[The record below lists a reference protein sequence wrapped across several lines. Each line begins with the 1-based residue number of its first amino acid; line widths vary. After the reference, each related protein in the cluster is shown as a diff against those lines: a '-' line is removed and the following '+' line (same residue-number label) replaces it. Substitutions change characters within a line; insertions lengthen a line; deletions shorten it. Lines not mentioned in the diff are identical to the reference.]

1 MGRAFGFG
9 VTWSPF
15 VYVCVHLCR
24 HLQCVCAGKKRSK
37 FQEQVFKK
45 KVMGGLGISIHLKSI
60 HLCVCS
66 QEKKQPRHLYPPV
79 TTTTTPFWGTCVC
92 LSTKLQSTGVQ
103 CCFQTFIFGIQEHC
117 TMYYNVQCTL
127 CSIHPISFSSTPSL
141 TLSKQTSK

>member
-103 CCFQTFIFGIQEHC
+103 CCFQTFIFGIIYPSHGYTALEEDEICKKYQAI
-117 TMYYNVQCTL
+117 L
-127 CSIHPISFSSTPSL
+127 ASWSSLGTYRCM
-141 TLSKQTSK
+141 